1 MVFVF
6 DLDDTL
12 YEELSFVRSGFR
24 AVADYLSPLIG
35 LPQSQIV
42 EALNAELQLQRE
54 QVFDRFLLKQGI
66 KSQKMIKSCV
76 SVYRGHEPS
85 ISLFPEARA
94 CLARLQEHPIYI
106 VTDGN
111 QLVQRKKFLALGLDL
126 LVRRCFFT
134 YAHGLH
140 RRKPSPY
147 CFEKICQIE
156 QVSPSSV
163 VYIGDNP
170 HKDFVGIKPLGFQ
183 TVRVLTGPYRY
194 DQVDEVYEAH
204 FTIPNLQAF
213 NEQLI
218 QQLQIFGQTKGKN
231 L

>member
-1 MVFVF
+1 MVIVF

-24 AVADYLSPLIG
+24 AVADYLSPILH
-35 LPQSQIV
+35 LPQGEIIRELQ
-42 EALNAELQLQRE
+42 AELQVQRE
-54 QVFDRFLLKQGI
+54 KVFDRFLLKYHKKNQKLI
-66 KSQKMIKSCV
+66 KNCV

-85 ISLFPEARA
+85 LSLFSEARA
-94 CLARLQEHPIYI
+94 CLARLHEHPIYI

-111 QLVQRKKFLALGLDL
+111 QIVQRKKFFVLGLDL

-147 CFEKICQIE
+147 CFEKICDLE
-156 QVSPSSV
+156 RVPPSSV
-163 VYIGDNP
+163 VYIADNP

-183 TVRVLTGPYRY
+183 TIRVLTGLYARDKVEPA
-194 DQVDEVYEAH
+194 YEAH
-204 FTIPNLQAF
+204 LTIPNLRALD
-213 NEQLI
+213 EKL
-218 QQLQIFGQTKGKN
+218 LLK
-231 L
+231 LPAYV